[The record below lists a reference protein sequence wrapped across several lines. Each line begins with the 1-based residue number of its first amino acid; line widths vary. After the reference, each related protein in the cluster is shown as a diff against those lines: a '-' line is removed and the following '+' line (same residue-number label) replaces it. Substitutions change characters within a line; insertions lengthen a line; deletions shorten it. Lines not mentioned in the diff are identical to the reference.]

1 MWNGAK
7 TGAFPG
13 SPGLINYFW
22 MERHGRWHTS
32 ILQELMLAI
41 VVTKD
46 WRALRRG
53 KDVSFKRQQLSET
66 TWDRWDLINLPLLLA
81 TLASTVYPTQ
91 GSILP
96 QLGLHCL
103 FLFHVGLCFHS
114 PTSTQKPL
122 KVSLTCTMSSKLVP
136 PASKFFCT
144 FSLYIS
150 STMHANTPF
159 YWSWYIYHIG
169 WSTAPVCPGRKGYP
183 GHRIFGARTRKVLGK
198 VERVGCPL

>member
-1 MWNGAK
+1 MLEEREVWGDGKMWNGAK

-22 MERHGRWHTS
+22 IQRHGRWHTS

-66 TWDRWDLINLPLLLA
+66 TWDRWDLISLPLLLA

-103 FLFHVGLCFHS
+103 FLFHVSLCFHS
-114 PTSTQKPL
+114 PTPTRKPL
-122 KVSLTCTMSSKLVP
+122 KVSPYLHHELQTRSPSLRVLLHFYSQHFLNNACKHSTPLKLIHLSHRMIHCSSLPRTEGVP
-136 PASKFFCT
+136 
-144 FSLYIS
+144 
-150 STMHANTPF
+150 
-159 YWSWYIYHIG
+159 
-169 WSTAPVCPGRKGYP
+169 
-183 GHRIFGARTRKVLGK
+183 RTQDFW
-198 VERVGCPL
+198 C

>member
-22 MERHGRWHTS
+22 MQRHGRWHTS

-41 VVTKD
+41 VVNKD

-96 QLGLHCL
+96 QLGLPCL
-103 FLFHVGLCFHS
+103 FLFHVGLCFLS

-122 KVSLTCTMSSKLVP
+122 KVSPYLHHELQTCP
-136 PASKFFCT
+136 PSLQLLLHF
-144 FSLYIS
+144 FSLHFLNNACKHSILLKLIHLS
-150 STMHANTPF
+150 
-159 YWSWYIYHIG
+159 
-169 WSTAPVCPGRKGYP
+169 
-183 GHRIFGARTRKVLGK
+183 HRIIHCSSLPRTEGVPRTQDFW
-198 VERVGCPL
+198 C